1 MFKLRDKL
9 AALYPVDVTVKHR
22 FGQRCHAQGEF
33 VLRVIARNLSGSG
46 KFQRGG
52 IAKTSMAKKIV
63 YVMRAK
69 NAGQIPPVGNGRAG
83 YAVLPRLDCAGVF
96 VDGRGKILQQNFAA
110 VFLTPGIPDISAQD
124 GRMRLREI
132 FLSDIHV
139 DGHSISPPDSVA
151 MSLHNYSKRIIKA
164 SAFCW

>member
-1 MFKLRDKL
+1 MPC
-9 AALYPVDVTVKHR
+9 A
-22 FGQRCHAQGEF
+22 G
-33 VLRVIARNLSGSG
+33 RVRIARDCP
-46 KFQRGG
+46 KPEWKR
-52 IAKTSMAKKIV
+52 KIPAGWHCQNQHGEEN
-63 YVMRAK
+63 RLR
-69 NAGQIPPVGNGRAG
+69 NAGQERGPDTASRKWSGR
-83 YAVLPRLDCAGVF
+83 LRRAGVF
-96 VDGRGKILQQNFAA
+96 VDGRGKSLQQNFAA